1 MNNITLPFF
10 LLNLHHQLQF
20 QNIGQGP
27 GVGGGEPE
35 ARDIW
40 KYVALTLCMLK
51 KIRDTVLCLSLD
63 YNGQGCPFSCWKDFS
78 DSNLNIYLQQTF
90 FSRSNCGLTIPSHRK
105 VIQQLRR
112 SPPPSTVWDVLTLQR
127 FRGGKVAMHHPVPNI
142 QYWGAVPRQQH
153 CRILVDHAK
162 AALETSTMFAEGLC
176 SSNSNM
182 GAGTMQSRDRP
193 FPASGTHLLHTLW
206 SSNLHSFS
214 LVSSDVEL
222 QLWCVLTTEF
232 SVERLRCFVQPPMW
246 KMPCSGG

>member
-1 MNNITLPFF
+1 MDKVAHFRVGRIF
-10 LLNLHHQLQF
+10 LTPTWIFICNKQ
-20 QNIGQGP
+20 I
-27 GVGGGEPE
+27 
-35 ARDIW
+35 
-40 KYVALTLCMLK
+40 
-51 KIRDTVLCLSLD
+51 
-63 YNGQGCPFSCWKDFS
+63 
-78 DSNLNIYLQQTF
+78 F

-127 FRGGKVAMHHPVPNI
+127 LRGGKVAMHHPVPNI

-162 AALETSTMFAEGLC
+162 AALETSTTFAEGLC

-214 LVSSDVEL
+214 PVSSDVEL
-222 QLWCVLTTEF
+222 QLWCVLTTISSLWRGWGVLFNLLCEKCHVLEDKGLKHVSEIIQSSWF
-232 SVERLRCFVQPPMW
+232 RSESEEKLLLAVNILL
-246 KMPCSGG
+246 SL